1 MLPVCVSAWVSVRLF
16 ICECRCVHA
25 TQQVWKLEDNLW
37 SRSLPPTLVEMGVS
51 CLPRVSIKLA
61 GRQFSQDL
69 PVTTSHLTLE
79 VLGL

>member
-1 MLPVCVSAWVSVRLF
+1 MLPVCVSAWVSIRLF
-16 ICECRCVHA
+16 ICECRCVRT

-37 SRSLPPTLVEMGVS
+37 SLPSTLVEMGVS

-79 VLGL
+79 VLRL